1 MGQIRKHAVG
11 ELREQKE
18 DVQLRRGKWESE

>member
-11 ELREQKE
+11 ELIEHKE